1 MRRKGRRADALE
13 HSHEDTCDS
22 RDYGFHDAAGKYWL
36 GRSGKSLCVH
46 WFSHCDDDPHRP
58 PGVWRWD
65 HDGDLVTCPH
75 CLAMMKEDDDD
86 E

>member
-36 GRSGKSLCVH
+36 GRSGKSL
-46 WFSHCDDDPHRP
+46 HRP